1 MKKEILIALLCAGL
15 MLVAPFTVVAQENT
29 VSNNLPEQPNDVE
42 GLVAQIKTVIDEILQ
57 RYGHIPIVRSLC
69 NVIFNILDSF
79 GLVLFCLFLEI
90 ILWPLVIIDTILFG
104 VIGELPYYL
113 TLMCFLIAWIID
125 TECPDPFKQSF
136 QSIYTMLE
144 TKDNINTF
152 DCCPCLQE

>member
-1 MKKEILIALLCAGL
+1 MKKEILITLLCAGL
-15 MLVAPFTVVAQENT
+15 MLVTPFTTIAQENKVSSNLTDNPDINGLIVQIRT
-29 VSNNLPEQPNDVE
+29 VVN
-42 GLVAQIKTVIDEILQ
+42 EILQ
-57 RYGHIPIVRSLC
+57 KYGNIPMVRSLC

-152 DCCPCLQE
+152 DCCPCLEE